1 MLIVVLGVLENS
13 KQIDNFLQM
22 CYNVIQ
28 KKRVIH
34 MSTVTIRL
42 NQEEEVFFK
51 SYAQLTGK
59 SLSSLFKKALERDI
73 EDEYDLKI
81 YQQAYAE
88 YKEDPETISHADFKK
103 ELGL

>member
-1 MLIVVLGVLENS
+1 
-13 KQIDNFLQM
+13 
-22 CYNVIQ
+22 
-28 KKRVIH
+28 

-81 YQQAYAE
+81 YKE
-88 YKEDPETISHADFKK
+88 YLKEKDTLKTYSHK
-103 ELGL
+103 EVWRK

>member
-1 MLIVVLGVLENS
+1 
-13 KQIDNFLQM
+13 
-22 CYNVIQ
+22 
-28 KKRVIH
+28 

-42 NQEEEVFFK
+42 NKEEEVFFK

-73 EDEYDLKI
+73 EDEYDLSI
-81 YQQAYAE
+81 YRQAYEE
-88 YKEDPETISHADFKK
+88 YQKDPETISHADFKK

>member
-1 MLIVVLGVLENS
+1 
-13 KQIDNFLQM
+13 
-22 CYNVIQ
+22 
-28 KKRVIH
+28 

-42 NQEEEVFFK
+42 NQEEEIFFK
-51 SYAQLTGK
+51 SYAQLTGQ

-81 YQQAYAE
+81 YHRAYAE
-88 YKEDPETISHADFKK
+88 YKADPETISHADFKK